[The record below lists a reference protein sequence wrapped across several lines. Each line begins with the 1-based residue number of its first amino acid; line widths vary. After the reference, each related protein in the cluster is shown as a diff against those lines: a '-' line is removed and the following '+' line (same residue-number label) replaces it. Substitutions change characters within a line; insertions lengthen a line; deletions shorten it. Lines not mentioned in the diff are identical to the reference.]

1 MKWCL
6 NSQALGKCNLKLQWD
21 ISADLAEWIKL
32 KKIMTTQNA
41 GEGAEKLD
49 HWISGK
55 IVKLYSHF
63 KKQYSNLKNWTL
75 LNM

>member
-1 MKWCL
+1 
-6 NSQALGKCNLKLQWD
+6 
-21 ISADLAEWIKL
+21 
-32 KKIMTTQNA
+32 MTTQNA

-63 KKQYSNLKNWTL
+63 KKQYSNLKN
-75 LNM
+75 